1 MPGLIVFQVREGF
14 AIEFHGDLR
23 ERGMFCISVSPTQIQ
38 NGVREFSAFF
48 LVESADA
55 QENLRDDVLV
65 EARFSGGGTAA
76 YFQVTQ
82 RAELVML
89 PSFSAKP
96 AQGKRYTVV
105 FMVFC
110 SSA

>member
-1 MPGLIVFQVREGF
+1 MMSWSSRAWP
-14 AIEFHGDLR
+14 
-23 ERGMFCISVSPTQIQ
+23 
-38 NGVREFSAFF
+38 
-48 LVESADA
+48 
-55 QENLRDDVLV
+55 
-65 EARFSGGGTAA
+65 GGGTAA

-105 FMVFC
+105 LIFFC
-110 SSA
+110 SSAVIPGAFQNSLVSS